1 MSTNVFVELELNEA
15 IQLQSILNMMAMKI
29 REDDRGKEK
38 QSELPETL
46 MKISLK
52 VTTGLLQSF
61 MEAGNGY

>member
-1 MSTNVFVELELNEA
+1 MNTSVFVELELSEA
-15 IQLQSILNMMAMKI
+15 VQLQSILNTMAMKI

-38 QSELPETL
+38 QSDLPGTL

-52 VTTGLLQSF
+52 VTAGLLQSF